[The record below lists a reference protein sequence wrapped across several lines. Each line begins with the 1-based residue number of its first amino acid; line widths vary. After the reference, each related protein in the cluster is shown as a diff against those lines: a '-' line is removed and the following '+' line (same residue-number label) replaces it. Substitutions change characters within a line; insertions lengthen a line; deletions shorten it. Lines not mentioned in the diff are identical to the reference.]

1 MKNVLWKFPQIPAEI
16 PGYFY
21 HIESLFNL
29 YEVDGDVRLN
39 FYKRNYLI
47 KQSFFKVRLTKEQ
60 HGDYDALKEF
70 SSTSLRYDRFRCLN
84 KFIRCVK
91 SRKRQIF
98 F

>member
-1 MKNVLWKFPQIPAEI
+1 MKYVLWKFPQVPAEI

-39 FYKRNYLI
+39 FYKLNYLI

-60 HGDYDALKEF
+60 LGVRSMML
-70 SSTSLRYDRFRCLN
+70 
-84 KFIRCVK
+84 
-91 SRKRQIF
+91 
-98 F
+98 

>member
-70 SSTSLRYDRFRCLN
+70 LLNEFKIWPIQVLEQVYSLR
-84 KFIRCVK
+84 
-91 SRKRQIF
+91 
-98 F
+98 